1 MAAISLIFYQEQ
13 TCISFIYQCMLFFF
27 KSHIL
32 FFHLLQSF
40 ITCIETE
47 VKLSFKYRILG
58 SASLTLVYKE
68 AGQPE
73 VTQVIN
79 GKVINGNDS
88 DSWSDWSGYV
98 PAGKDTY
105 VRLQTFNMRQ
115 SLYSRTDALTQVVG
129 RYPRWF
135 DFRKRKTCTPK

>member
-1 MAAISLIFYQEQ
+1 MTQSNQTTAISSIFY
-13 TCISFIYQCMLFFF
+13 CISFIYQCSVLVFF
-27 KSHIL
+27 KNHIL
-32 FFHLLQSF
+32 IFHLLQSF

-47 VKLSFKYRILG
+47 VKLSFKYRVLG

-73 VTQVIN
+73 VTQ
-79 GKVINGNDS
+79 VINGNDS